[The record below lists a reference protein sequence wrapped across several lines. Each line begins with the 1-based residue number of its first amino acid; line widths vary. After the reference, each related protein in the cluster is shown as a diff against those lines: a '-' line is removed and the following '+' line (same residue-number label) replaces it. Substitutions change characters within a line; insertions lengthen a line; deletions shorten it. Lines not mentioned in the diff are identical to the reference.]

1 MKNFKLLALF
11 AFLLSFGFT
20 ACNNE
25 GSAAKDAARESLATT
40 STTAPASS
48 ATPTVNTKPA
58 EPAAPVGPLTS
69 IKFEEDSYDFGEIME
84 GEKVVH
90 VYKFENT
97 GKEPLV
103 ISNAKGSCGCTVPD
117 WPREAIAPGET
128 AEMKVTYDTKRT
140 GAINKSVTITSN
152 AGNTPTK
159 VVRIKGTVKAKA
171 VPAN

>member
-1 MKNFKLLALF
+1 MKNLVLTVSLFLAATF
-11 AFLLSFGFT
+11 AVT
-20 ACNNE
+20 AQ
-25 GSAAKDAARESLATT
+25 GKPVPSATT
-40 STTAPASS
+40 TETASEATISLDKEVHDYGTIENGANGTCVFKITNTGTAP
-48 ATPTVNTKPA
+48 
-58 EPAAPVGPLTS
+58 L
-69 IKFEEDSYDFGEIME
+69 I
-84 GEKVVH
+84 
-90 VYKFENT
+90 
-97 GKEPLV
+97 
-103 ISNAKGSCGCTVPD
+103 ISRAKGSCGCTVPD